1 MSLRQFSQLHTNLVN
16 VLLNDRPVRA
26 STQSVLWSLESKER
40 LRENRS
46 KYLADAEKE
55 AARQAYDQAL
65 IIYETILLQTQ
76 ARQYLLKYH

>member
-40 LRENRS
+40 LWENRS

-65 IIYETILLQTQ
+65 IIYETILLQ
-76 ARQYLLKYH
+76 A

>member
-1 MSLRQFSQLHTNLVN
+1 MSLRQFSQLQTNLVN

-40 LRENRS
+40 LWENRS

-65 IIYETILLQTQ
+65 IIYETILLQ
-76 ARQYLLKYH
+76 A

>member
-40 LRENRS
+40 LWENRS

-65 IIYETILLQTQ
+65 IIYETIFLQT
-76 ARQYLLKYH
+76 

>member
-16 VLLNDRPVRA
+16 VLVNDRPVHA
-26 STQSVLWSLESKER
+26 STQSVLWSLESKEP
-40 LRENRS
+40 LWENRS

-65 IIYETILLQTQ
+65 IIYETILLKTQ

>member
-16 VLLNDRPVRA
+16 VLFNDRPVRA

-40 LRENRS
+40 LWENRS

-65 IIYETILLQTQ
+65 IIYETILLQ
-76 ARQYLLKYH
+76 A

>member
-40 LRENRS
+40 LWENRS
-46 KYLADAEKE
+46 RYLADAEKE

-65 IIYETILLQTQ
+65 IIYETILLQ
-76 ARQYLLKYH
+76 A

>member
-1 MSLRQFSQLHTNLVN
+1 MSLRQFSQLQTNLVN

-26 STQSVLWSLESKER
+26 STQSVLWPLESKER
-40 LRENRS
+40 LWENRS

-55 AARQAYDQAL
+55 AARQAYDQTL

-76 ARQYLLKYH
+76 TR

>member
-16 VLLNDRPVRA
+16 VLLNDRPIRA

-40 LRENRS
+40 VWENRS

-65 IIYETILLQTQ
+65 IIYETILLQ
-76 ARQYLLKYH
+76 A

>member
-40 LRENRS
+40 VWENRS

-65 IIYETILLQTQ
+65 IIYETILLQ
-76 ARQYLLKYH
+76 A

>member
-1 MSLRQFSQLHTNLVN
+1 MSLRQFSQLQTNLVN

-26 STQSVLWSLESKER
+26 STQSVLWPLESKER
-40 LRENRS
+40 LWENRS

-65 IIYETILLQTQ
+65 II
-76 ARQYLLKYH
+76 

>member
-1 MSLRQFSQLHTNLVN
+1 MSLRQFSQLQTNLVN

-40 LRENRS
+40 LWENRS

-65 IIYETILLQTQ
+65 IIYETILL
-76 ARQYLLKYH
+76 LKPVNIY